1 MLGMS
6 STRIRLVLGFAALV
20 LAAGAVLATAGCA
33 SGPPKPTMADLLNR
47 AVGTK
52 TRADFIQQLGPP
64 QQTMRSDGDEFFVY
78 SETVNNPLADLG
90 AGLSSGAA
98 GYRGQTYTPPPRPQR
113 LLILRFDGKSGLLKG
128 WNYR

>member
-1 MLGMS
+1 
-6 STRIRLVLGFAALV
+6 
-20 LAAGAVLATAGCA
+20 
-33 SGPPKPTMADLLNR
+33 MADLLNR

-64 QQTMRSDGDEFFVY
+64 METRKVDGDEFFVY

-98 GYRGQTYTPPPRPQR
+98 GYRARRTPR
-113 LLILRFDGKSGLLKG
+113 LLARNNFSSCASMIGRGC
-128 WNYR
+128 

>member
-1 MLGMS
+1 
-6 STRIRLVLGFAALV
+6 
-20 LAAGAVLATAGCA
+20 
-33 SGPPKPTMADLLNR
+33 MADLLNR
-47 AVGTK
+47 GVGTK

-64 QQTMRSDGDEFFVY
+64 MQTMNTDGDEFFIY
-78 SETVNNPLADLG
+78 SEPVYDPLADLG
-90 AGLSSGAA
+90 TGLGSLAA